1 MSSYIEQFSNNPD
14 LVKKLKKIKYII
26 YSVGGIDASTKIDF
40 DVDISDYG
48 VETLSV
54 FVTVVTPF
62 DGMVEDLI
70 EVLSDMN
77 NKMYKLFNKISFDEK
92 LNLNREYHN
101 SLAGGML
108 LEVNYSMYE
117 DILTYEI
124 HYLINI

>member
-1 MSSYIEQFSNNPD
+1 MSYKEQFSNNPD
-14 LVKKLKKIKYII
+14 LVKKLDKIKYII
-26 YSVGGIDASTKIDF
+26 YSVGGIDANTKIDF
-40 DVDISDYG
+40 DVDMTDYG
-48 VETLSV
+48 IETLSV
-54 FVTVVTPF
+54 FVKVVTPF

-70 EVLSDMN
+70 EVLSGMN

-92 LNLNREYHN
+92 LNLNREYNN